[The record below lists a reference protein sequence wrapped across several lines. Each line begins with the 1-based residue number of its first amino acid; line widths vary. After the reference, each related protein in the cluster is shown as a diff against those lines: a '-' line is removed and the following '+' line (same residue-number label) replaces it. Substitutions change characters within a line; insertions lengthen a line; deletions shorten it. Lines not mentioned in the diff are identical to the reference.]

1 MKRAC
6 FVWFL
11 LFSVQAA
18 RAHLPGS
25 TNPILIPYA
34 LTGEIP
40 LAGHLYRFADPTGQ
54 LNIHQVVARR
64 QHGAFR
70 LSPALTVRQDFGYST
85 TGAHWLFFEL
95 EGSENAAEWNRLMLE
110 IEYANLDDLTLYEVR
125 HDTIQVL
132 GRAGDHFPFRK
143 RPYLN
148 NNYAFP
154 IRLRAGQTSQYFLR
168 VNQSYATLSFF
179 VRLWPRQA
187 FLASDRNEYFLWGI
201 FIGIVCLILVLNFVM
216 LLAVRDWIYL
226 WYNLYLHFITMHLFC
241 DAGLGF
247 QYLWPDSPHLN
258 DFLPVYLY
266 VWAAMVAQTTFM
278 QYFIHQKRS
287 TSRVYRWVNAFK
299 WLVVGCLTVAIGMPL
314 FDVAGHKQYMY
325 RFVSLATSYFVPV
338 IVVLTAMSLYE
349 KAMRGEGG
357 KMVRYYGYALA
368 VQFTGY
374 GLVAF
379 MNFCQAQGWPLPFD
393 VETYVLLGGTLLTD
407 LVFFTYGLAYRYMNT
422 LHGNQQLELD
432 LLQSRQEAQQQV
444 IHSLQDE
451 RRRLAQDL
459 HDDVGPLLAT
469 AKGYL
474 SRLYRSSQTLGLQ
487 QAQTLLD
494 EAADELRALSHQL
507 LPRQLAQ
514 SGLPGALAEAC
525 HQASR
530 RGAPVQFVSLGQG
543 RTLGEQRD
551 QMLFSMAVQLIRIAQ
566 QQPMVTDITVQVLF
580 HEDAVT
586 LSVEDDGQSA
596 VLPESDLMHLRAKA
610 DLVGATFLLDN
621 FETGNSALVSLS
633 VPNPSL
639 V

>member
-1 MKRAC
+1 M
-6 FVWFL
+6 
-11 LFSVQAA
+11 
-18 RAHLPGS
+18 
-25 TNPILIPYA
+25 
-34 LTGEIP
+34 
-40 LAGHLYRFADPTGQ
+40 GHLHRFTDPTGR
-54 LNIHQVVARR
+54 LDIHQVVIR
-64 QHGAFR
+64 QQNGAFH
-70 LSPALTVRQDFGYST
+70 LSPARTVRQDFGYST
-85 TGAHWLFFEL
+85 TEAHWLFFEL
-95 EGSENAAEWNRLMLE
+95 AGSENSADGNRLMLE
-110 IEYANLDDLTLYEVR
+110 IEYANLDDLTLYEVSN
-125 HDTIQVL
+125 DTIRLL
-132 GRAGDHFPFRK
+132 GRTGDHFRFRE

-258 DFLPVYLY
+258 DFMPVYLY

-278 QYFIHQKRS
+278 QYFINQDRS
-287 TSRVYRWVNAFK
+287 HSRVYRWVNAFK
-299 WLVVGCLTVAIGMPL
+299 WFVVGCLAVAIAMPL

-325 RFVSLATSYFVPV
+325 QFVSLATSYFVPV
-338 IVVLTAMSLYE
+338 IVVLTALSLYE
-349 KAMRGEGG
+349 KVTRGEGE

-374 GLVAF
+374 GLVAV

-393 VETYVLLGGTLLTD
+393 VETYVVLGGTLLTD
-407 LVFFTYGLAYRYMNT
+407 LVFFTYGLAYRYMHT
-422 LHGNQQLELD
+422 LHGNQQLELG
-432 LLQSRQEAQQQV
+432 LLQSQQEAQQQV

-474 SRLYRSSQTLGLQ
+474 SRFDRVSRISGLQ
-487 QAQTLLD
+487 RAQTLLD

-514 SGLPGALAEAC
+514 SGLASALAEAC

-566 QQPMVTDITVQVLF
+566 QQTMVTEITAQLLF
-580 HEDAVT
+580 HEDEVS
-586 LSVEDDGQSA
+586 LSVEDNGQSSA
-596 VLPESDLMHLRAKA
+596 FTDSDLINLRAKA
-610 DLVGATFLLDN
+610 DLVGATLLLDN
-621 FETGNSALVSLS
+621 FEAGNSALVSL
-633 VPNPSL
+633 PNPTL